1 MKIPYKDSKERQSII
16 DNTPQILV
24 KDVITKDE
32 KYLVF
37 ASETKITELTKEE
50 VLEQEII
57 DLKARVYKLES
68 ATQTKEVL

>member
-24 KDVITKDE
+24 KDAITKDGN
-32 KYLVF
+32 YLVF

-57 DLKARVYKLES
+57 DLKARVLQLES

>member
-37 ASETKITELTKEE
+37 ASETKIAEPTKEE
-50 VLEQEII
+50 VLEQEIT
-57 DLKARVYKLES
+57 DLKNRVFKLES
-68 ATQTKEVL
+68 ATTKEVL